1 MNLCD
6 ANQDFEYRE
15 KYEALQQEFEDFRKH
30 TMTRLSNLAKS
41 QGAIQQRN
49 SHAEDLKEKDNN
61 KVQLHLIKTHS
72 KNLEERISVLNEEL
86 TKKEKELK
94 AVVESQRQ
102 VKELL
107 IVHFCALFLTIVPH
121 RYFKR
126 SKQSMRD
133 RLCRRIMNSVAR

>member
-1 MNLCD
+1 MLSALNLCD

-15 KYEALQQEFEDFRKH
+15 KYESLQQEFEDFKNH
-30 TMTRLSNLAKS
+30 AMTRLNNLAKS

-49 SHAEDLKEKDNN
+49 LHAEDLKEKDNN

-94 AVVESQRQ
+94 AVVKSQRQ
-102 VKELL
+102 VK
-107 IVHFCALFLTIVPH
+107 
-121 RYFKR
+121 
-126 SKQSMRD
+126 
-133 RLCRRIMNSVAR
+133 